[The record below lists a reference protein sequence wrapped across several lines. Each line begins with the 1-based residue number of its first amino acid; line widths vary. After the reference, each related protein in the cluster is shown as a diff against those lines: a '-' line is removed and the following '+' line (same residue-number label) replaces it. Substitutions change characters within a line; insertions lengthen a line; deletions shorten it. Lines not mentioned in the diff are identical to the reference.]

1 MTAKP
6 AIENKGRNS
15 KIFGNVF
22 GCYDLGGF
30 VQASQLDR
38 SFTQIVRYIMRI
50 YIYYVILWVYI
61 YTHAVYASWYVHG
74 FVLWRMDLRNITRI
88 ESVDGLGIYTA
99 GHLPSLP
106 EDFQKRRRRYTKT
119 WQRKKMTSILN
130 NLRTSSTSQHLAF
143 MQAFSH
149 LARPVLVH
157 ASLDSGG
164 FAFLEFGCKPIPGR
178 GTWRGSD

>member
-38 SFTQIVRYIMRI
+38 SFTQIVRYIMKYI
-50 YIYYVILWVYI
+50 YILYVMFFN
-61 YTHAVYASWYVHG
+61 ASWYAHG
-74 FVLWRMDLRNITRI
+74 FVLWRMDLRNMRNITRI

-99 GHLPSLP
+99 
-106 EDFQKRRRRYTKT
+106 
-119 WQRKKMTSILN
+119 
-130 NLRTSSTSQHLAF
+130 
-143 MQAFSH
+143 
-149 LARPVLVH
+149 
-157 ASLDSGG
+157 
-164 FAFLEFGCKPIPGR
+164 FAIFAIFA
-178 GTWRGSD
+178 